1 MINKIEFG
9 NNVGYKIN
17 DYLIKKKIIDYLLN
31 NVEPYNFTYK
41 IISSEEDMLNIKNMQ
56 YSVSPCIAG
65 ENYIFVC
72 KKINNIYYSVII
84 DKKTIKNLE
93 NINYNDIILISLK
106 IRLSEKSY
114 KGTILDGKIIN
125 LGGCS
130 VFLINDGYK
139 LYNEDITNS
148 NIKNRF
154 QKIDEFLSESYIID
168 KNMNV
173 IDFRL
178 NKLNDIDDINDLIY
192 NRMDKSVYH
201 FDSIIFLPESKNKKY
216 IYYLNNKYNLN
227 LEKIMKAKK
236 IDTDVIELYA
246 NDNSEDRRIGIAH
259 IPTKKCS
266 RICAL
271 NINDKLIPVKCR
283 LNTIFKKWEPIEIYL
298 EENIKISKYEDIRS
312 IMMNVISKEKEL

>member
-1 MINKIEFG
+1 
-9 NNVGYKIN
+9 
-17 DYLIKKKIIDYLLN
+17 
-31 NVEPYNFTYK
+31 
-41 IISSEEDMLNIKNMQ
+41 
-56 YSVSPCIAG
+56 
-65 ENYIFVC
+65 
-72 KKINNIYYSVII
+72 
-84 DKKTIKNLE
+84 
-93 NINYNDIILISLK
+93 
-106 IRLSEKSY
+106 
-114 KGTILDGKIIN
+114 
-125 LGGCS
+125 
-130 VFLINDGYK
+130 
-139 LYNEDITNS
+139 
-148 NIKNRF
+148 
-154 QKIDEFLSESYIID
+154 
-168 KNMNV
+168 MNV

-271 NINDKLIPVKCR
+271 NINDKLIYTAHVLPERMRMDPHTGR
-283 LNTIFKKWEPIEIYL
+283 LHWEPSTAQVDFHKLRIEVSDGNLSKFI
-298 EENIKISKYEDIRS
+298 ESEFFVNAPIKIVSLPTMTATVGDEYGYK
-312 IMMNVISKEKEL
+312 IMTVDRNKGALLPYTVA